1 MQKDVEHFKGSEE
14 LLNLVKANVTEASLI
29 NETKEQVVK
38 NKMVNT
44 TMVMFP
50 RSALIQYVTK
60 SKYMSF
66 IYLCQG

>member
-14 LLNLVKANVTEASLI
+14 LLNLVRANVTEASLI

-50 RSALIQYVTK
+50 
-60 SKYMSF
+60 
-66 IYLCQG
+66 